1 MKAIRIILLLFPFII
16 GFVLIR
22 FYEESLFYDPFLSYF
37 KENYQENLFP
47 EFESFRLFLNYFFRY
62 GLNSLLSLGIIY
74 VIFRNKNFL
83 KISLILY
90 FVFFVILIVALFMIV
105 RFTENDFLLFYV
117 RKFLIQPL
125 FLLLFLPG
133 FYFQMKSQE

>member
-1 MKAIRIILLLFPFII
+1 MKAIRIILLLLPFVI
-16 GFVLIR
+16 GLVLIR
-22 FYEESLFYDPFLSYF
+22 FYEEFLFYDPFLSYF

-74 VIFRNKNFL
+74 IVFRNKNFL

-90 FVFFVILIVALFMIV
+90 FIFFVILIVALFLIV
-105 RFTENDFLLFYV
+105 QFTENDFLLFYV